1 MVPILSLIPG
11 SDEGMK
17 KLAKFG
23 QGLAQVRVK
32 AGSERKD
39 LIYYLVRPNLAGV
52 DRLHLS

>member
-1 MVPILSLIPG
+1 MIPILTLIPG

-17 KLAKFG
+17 KLSEFG
-23 QGLAQVRVK
+23 QGLAQARFK